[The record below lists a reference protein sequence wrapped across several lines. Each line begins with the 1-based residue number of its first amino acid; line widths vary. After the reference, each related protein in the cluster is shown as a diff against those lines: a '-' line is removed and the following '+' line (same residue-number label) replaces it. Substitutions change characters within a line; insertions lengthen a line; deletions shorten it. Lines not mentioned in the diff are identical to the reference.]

1 WWCRDHTKVFSDVL
15 VGRRAPI
22 GRSPCSH
29 RPMERRQMRISWRL
43 RTSMA
48 SNTVL
53 AKLVMFSSSIP
64 TFCMHPVATDRRGI
78 GGSTALLEDSKM
90 PEQTLKSDMST
101 DQNVSPAF
109 INFTDYSLAK
119 GPGPNLAYFLA
130 KSGLADTVHPR
141 ALHFFEHGRHLSL
154 LEAAKTCVA
163 MLLPEAI
170 DHTKTV
176 GHARAWPKSPAWKKA
191 TTARP
196 SQSSCLKVQEAGE
209 MQAEFSERYLD
220 GSAKSRL
227 MPPPRCSAPRA
238 PAICDYLLDLGG
250 QITAS
255 LHVYS
260 TGHLRADS
268 YEPTGTYDTLQ
279 KNLGQDARMTLH
291 QKAGL
296 HETSLWR
303 CGDCNFA
310 AGSAHREPHS
320 DSEAIRKLIRK
331 LTLEKRVELR
341 AAPKIDGSVSAM
353 LGDRQDLYAV
363 QRDGSILFFW

>member
-1 WWCRDHTKVFSDVL
+1 
-15 VGRRAPI
+15 
-22 GRSPCSH
+22 
-29 RPMERRQMRISWRL
+29 
-43 RTSMA
+43 
-48 SNTVL
+48 
-53 AKLVMFSSSIP
+53 
-64 TFCMHPVATDRRGI
+64 
-78 GGSTALLEDSKM
+78 
-90 PEQTLKSDMST
+90 
-101 DQNVSPAF
+101 
-109 INFTDYSLAK
+109 
-119 GPGPNLAYFLA
+119 
-130 KSGLADTVHPR
+130 
-141 ALHFFEHGRHLSL
+141 
-154 LEAAKTCVA
+154 

-320 DSEAIRKLIRK
+320 DSEAIRSGGEAYYFKQI
-331 LTLEKRVELR
+331 
-341 AAPKIDGSVSAM
+341 GSVVMATEFAAA
-353 LGDRQDLYAV
+353 GQWGRDLS
-363 QRDGSILFFW
+363 GSSFGSSRWRSGWS